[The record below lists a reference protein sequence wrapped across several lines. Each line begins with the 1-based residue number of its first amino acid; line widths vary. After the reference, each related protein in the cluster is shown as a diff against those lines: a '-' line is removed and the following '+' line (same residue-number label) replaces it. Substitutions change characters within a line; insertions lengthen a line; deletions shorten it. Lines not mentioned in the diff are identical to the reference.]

1 MIGSKNSPE
10 KYLVYLG
17 VKHKGHSDPADLTGG
32 KTLDGAFW
40 NAQIHATSIN
50 ANRLWERVISALV
63 FLYTGG
69 MGEYNPI

>member
-32 KTLDGAFW
+32 KTPGRVFW
-40 NAQIHATSIN
+40 NAKIHATS
-50 ANRLWERVISALV
+50 ANTHHL
-63 FLYTGG
+63 
-69 MGEYNPI
+69 